1 MKKRD
6 QQGFTLAEI
15 LIALFVLS
23 VVLLAISTIVF
34 SVMRA
39 TSQSKEMA
47 TATTLV
53 QDKLETLRNASVASL
68 GSGNDSIILGNITY
82 LRQWIIST
90 SGNIKT
96 ITVSVNWNSRGTH
109 NVSMTT
115 LRGD

>member
-1 MKKRD
+1 MKRRD
-6 QQGFTLAEI
+6 QTGFTLIEI
-15 LIALFVLS
+15 LIALFILS
-23 VVLLAISTIVF
+23 VVLLAISTMVF

-53 QDKLETLRNASVASL
+53 QDKLENLKNARVGSL
-68 GSGNDSIILGNITY
+68 AVGNDSINLGNITY
-82 LRQWIIST
+82 LREWNIGT
-90 SGNIKT
+90 TGNVR
-96 ITVSVNWNSRGTH
+96 TVNVTVNWNSRGAH

>member
-1 MKKRD
+1 MKR
-6 QQGFTLAEI
+6 QAQNGFTMIEI
-15 LIALFVLS
+15 LISLFVLC
-23 VVLLAISTIVF
+23 VVLLAISTMVF

-47 TATTLV
+47 TATTIV
-53 QDKLETLRNASVASL
+53 QDKLENLKNTSVGSL
-68 GSGNDSIILGNITY
+68 VSGNDSLNLGNITY
-82 LRQWIIST
+82 LRQWIVST
-90 SGNIKT
+90 AGNIKT